1 MENLD
6 SVRIIKKCQ
15 EVVIHASF
23 YIYCKR
29 NKIWSDSELI

>member
-1 MENLD
+1 MKKLD

-15 EVVIHASF
+15 EVVLHAPF

-29 NKIWSDSELI
+29 NKIWCDPELM